1 MRLPRWAPWV
11 HDVLTGS
18 PAFTGVQ
25 TFADAGI
32 TGKPFGHVITLRTG
46 ATIAVQWV
54 RTSASGG
61 EDQAQPEE
69 PVTGKPPERVEV
81 PDLPASGRVPL
92 TLVEAHLA
100 ALIAGGGSDEI
111 RAVERT
117 SQRPG
122 RGTKCG
128 VNVHMHSGATVY
140 AVFLH
145 TAPAGQA
152 ISSGGDYQ
160 QREEV

>member
-11 HDVLTGS
+11 HDVLNGS
-18 PAFTGVQ
+18 PAITQVQ

-32 TGKPFGHVITLRTG
+32 RDKPCGHVVRLRTG

-61 EDQAQPEE
+61 EDQSQPEE
-69 PVTGKPPERVEV
+69 PVTGEPPAPVEV
-81 PDLPASGRVPL
+81 PDLPASGKVPL

-100 ALIAGGGSDEI
+100 ALILGAANPEV

-117 SQRPG
+117 SQRPDG
-122 RGTKCG
+122 GKCG

-145 TAPAGQA
+145 TAPAGA
-152 ISSGGDYQ
+152 GFSSGGEYR

>member
-1 MRLPRWAPWV
+1 MRMPRWAPWIAEV
-11 HDVLTGS
+11 MAGS
-18 PAFTGVQ
+18 PAISDVQ

-32 TGKPFGHVITLRTG
+32 RDKPCGHVITLRTG
-46 ATIAVQWV
+46 ATIAIQWV

-61 EDQAQPEE
+61 EDQSLPEGDPITGE
-69 PVTGKPPERVEV
+69 PPAAVEV

-92 TLVEAHLA
+92 TLIEAHLA
-100 ALIAGGGSDEI
+100 ALILGAQHPEI

-122 RGTKCG
+122 EKKCG
-128 VNVHMHSGATVY
+128 INVTMHSGAVVY
-140 AVFLH
+140 AVILH
-145 TAPAGQA
+145 TAPAGA
-152 ISSGGDYQ
+152 ATTSGGVYQ

>member
-1 MRLPRWAPWV
+1 MRLTRWDPWIAE
-11 HDVLTGS
+11 VLAGS
-18 PAFTGVQ
+18 PAIGSVQ
-25 TFADAGI
+25 TFAEAGI
-32 TGKPFGHVITLRTG
+32 RDKPCGHVITLRTG
-46 ATIAVQWV
+46 AKVAVQWV

-61 EDQAQPEE
+61 EDQEQPEQPVQGE
-69 PVTGKPPERVEV
+69 PPAAVEV

-92 TLVEAHLA
+92 ATVEAHLA
-100 ALIAGGGSDEI
+100 ALILGAQQPEV

-122 RGTKCG
+122 SKKCG

-140 AVFLH
+140 GVFLH
-145 TAPAGQA
+145 TAPAGA
-152 ISSGGDYQ
+152 GFSSGGEYQ